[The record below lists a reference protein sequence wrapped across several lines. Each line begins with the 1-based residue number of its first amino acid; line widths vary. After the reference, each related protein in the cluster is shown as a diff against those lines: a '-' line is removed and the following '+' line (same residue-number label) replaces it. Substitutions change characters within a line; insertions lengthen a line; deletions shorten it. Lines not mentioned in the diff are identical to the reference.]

1 MSETLPPGVLRRRLW
16 QLLRPHSLRLGVAAL
31 AVVLST
37 GVTLAGPA
45 LVGYAIDRGLE
56 RGDREALERAAL
68 AFLVLALAKPVLERA
83 QVVLTARAGER
94 FLSSLRVATFEHLQ
108 RLPLGFFEGQRA
120 GVLVA
125 RLTADVQSLQL
136 FVRNVLVEVGASVLM
151 LAVTLVILAALAPA
165 LAAVMLVAVPV
176 LVLAVR
182 FFHRDARPAY
192 LAIRDRVGDTL
203 TALQE
208 GLTGMRV
215 VQAFV
220 REREIFE
227 RYHLRS
233 EAQFAAWRHA
243 SIVNVRFFPAIVVS
257 QVIATVAVLATG
269 AVLYERGSVSIGTI
283 AAFVLYLTNLFDPIA
298 RLSEWFGEV
307 QSARA
312 SLAKI
317 VGLLETPIGV
327 SERRDAVDPPAR
339 GALAAD
345 AVTFGYDPETPVV
358 KDLSLLVEPGEHL
371 ALVGPTGAGK
381 STLAKLLVREYDPD
395 QGVVRFGGR
404 DLREL
409 RLRELRQRI
418 VMVPQEGHLF
428 SGSIADNVRLAQPEA
443 SDEDVAD
450 ALARVGAL
458 ERFARLPDGLATDVR
473 SRGVRLSAG
482 ERQLVG
488 LARVALA
495 DPAVIVLDEATSSL
509 DPSTEMAV
517 ERALA
522 AVAEGRTVVTVA
534 HRLSTAARADRIAV
548 LVDGR
553 LSELGTHEELVERG
567 GFYARLWASWR
578 SGVASEF
585 ADDAEAVSTERA

>member
-1 MSETLPPGVLRRRLW
+1 MSDTLPRGVLRRRLW
-16 QLLRPHSLRLGVAAL
+16 ELLRPHSLPLGAAAL

-37 GVTLAGPA
+37 AVTLAGPA

-56 RGDREALERAAL
+56 RGDADALERAAV
-68 AFLVLALAKPVLERA
+68 AFLLLALAKPVLERI

-94 FLSSLRVATFEHLQ
+94 FLGSLRVAAFEHLQ
-108 RLPLGFFEGQRA
+108 RLPLGFFEEQRA

-136 FVRNVLVEVGASVLM
+136 FVRHVFVEVGASLLM
-151 LAVTLVILAALAPA
+151 LVITLAILVVLSPP
-165 LAAVMLVAVPV
+165 LAAVALVGVPI
-176 LVLAVR
+176 LVLALR
-182 FFHRDARPAY
+182 LFHRDARPAY

-227 RYHLRS
+227 RYRLRS

-257 QVIATVAVLATG
+257 QVVATVAVLATG

-283 AAFVLYLTNLFDPIA
+283 AAFVLYLTNLFDPIT
-298 RLSEWFGEV
+298 RLSEWFGEL

-317 VGLLETPIGV
+317 VALLETPIGV
-327 SERRDAVDPPAR
+327 AERRGAVDPPAR
-339 GALAAD
+339 GTLAAESL
-345 AVTFGYDPETPVV
+345 TFGYDPATPVLEDV
-358 KDLSLLVEPGEHL
+358 SLVVAPGEHL

-395 QGVVRFGGR
+395 EGVVRFGDHDLR
-404 DLREL
+404 DLRLGAL
-409 RLRELRQRI
+409 RRRI

-428 SGSIADNVRLAQPEA
+428 SGSIADNVRLAQPDA
-443 SDEDVAD
+443 SDEAVAD

-458 ERFARLPDGLATDVR
+458 ERFVRLPDGLATDVR

-509 DPSTEMAV
+509 DPRTEAAV

-553 LSELGTHEELVERG
+553 LTELGSHDELVARG
-567 GFYARLWASWR
+567 GFYARLWSSWR
-578 SGVASEF
+578 AGVASEF
-585 ADDAEAVSTERA
+585 ANDAEAVSP